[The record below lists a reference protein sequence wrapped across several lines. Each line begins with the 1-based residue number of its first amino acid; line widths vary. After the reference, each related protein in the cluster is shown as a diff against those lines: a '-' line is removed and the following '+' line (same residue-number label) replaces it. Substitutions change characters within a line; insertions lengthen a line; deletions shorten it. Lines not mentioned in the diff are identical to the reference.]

1 MSHRRTTKEHPWR
14 TTVLAMAVL
23 GALIACL
30 YVAAG
35 RDTGRGQTEAAGSG
49 GPDGTAPTATVPG
62 NGRGTF
68 TPATGGSA
76 VSGKGEP
83 LRYAVDVEDGTG
95 QDPRA
100 FAREVDRILADPRG
114 WTASGTAFQRVDR
127 PPYAF
132 KVHLASPSTTDR
144 LCARFGLDTGGEVN
158 CQGGTDV
165 VVNLKRWLLLS
176 PYYRDRPAA
185 YHALI
190 INHEVG
196 HRLGR
201 GHERCPGP
209 GSPAPVMM
217 QQIKGLHGCKPNV
230 WPFDRAG
237 RGIQG
242 PAAP

>member
-1 MSHRRTTKEHPWR
+1 MRHRRSPEEHPWR
-14 TTVLAMAVL
+14 TAVLAVAVL
-23 GALIACL
+23 GALVACL
-30 YVAAG
+30 GVVAG
-35 RDTGRGQTEAAGSG
+35 HDHGRGQGAAS
-49 GPDGTAPTATVPG
+49 PG
-62 NGRGTF
+62 GRGTAAPTGEVPGHGGGSF
-68 TPATGGSA
+68 TRATGNSA
-76 VSGKGEP
+76 VSGDGKP
-83 LRYAVDVEDGTG
+83 LRYTVDVEDGTG
-95 QDPRA
+95 QDPQA
-100 FAREVDRILADPRG
+100 FAREVDRVLADPRG

-127 PPYAF
+127 PPYDFA
-132 KVHLASPSTTDR
+132 VHLASPATTDR

-176 PYYRDRPAA
+176 PFYRDRPAT

-190 INHEVG
+190 VNHEVG

-201 GHERCPGP
+201 GHQRCPGP

-217 QQIKGLHGCKPNV
+217 QQIKGLHGCTPNA

-237 RGIQG
+237 RPVEG